1 MTCRCPGG
9 ESPEQMTA
17 RIDGVVEKV
26 RALHRKYLEEGIGK
40 RDVII
45 VAHGGLVGYL
55 HCSLN

>member
-1 MTCRCPGG
+1 MTAARCPGG

-26 RALHRKYLEEGIGK
+26 RAIHRKYLEEGIGK

-45 VAHGGLVGYL
+45 VAHGEPLAGLAL
-55 HCSLN
+55 CP